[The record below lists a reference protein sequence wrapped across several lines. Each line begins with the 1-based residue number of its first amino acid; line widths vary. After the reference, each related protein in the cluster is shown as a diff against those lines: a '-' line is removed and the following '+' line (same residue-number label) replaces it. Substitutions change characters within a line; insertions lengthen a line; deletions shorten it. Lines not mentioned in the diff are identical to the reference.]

1 MTEKSSAFL
10 FCDGA
15 SRGNPGRSGWA
26 YLLIASGKVREAGG
40 FVERAT
46 NNQMELQALLEAV
59 RYLDSHSIDESSID
73 VYLDSQLIL
82 SGASVWRFAWS
93 KRAWKTKDGEEV
105 KNIQQW
111 KELHDL
117 LTKLEKRISFNWW
130 YIPGHSAY
138 PSNDRVDEMAT
149 SFADS
154 EACDLYEG
162 TLKSYPVDF
171 KSGLD
176 GLEHFQVKKASKS
189 SKASSK
195 KAYYLS
201 VIGDQIFRDATWSA
215 CEARVKGRRAA
226 KYKKVTD
233 ESEERRV
240 LQSWGCENLL
250 STSS

>member
-1 MTEKSSAFL
+1 VTEKAGAFL

-26 YLLIASGKVREAGG
+26 YLLIAGDRVREAGG

-46 NNQMELQALLEAV
+46 NNQMELQALLEAL
-59 RYLDSHSIDESSID
+59 RYLDSHPIKEKLIN

-82 SGASVWRFAWS
+82 SGASVWRFNWS
-93 KRAWKTKDGEEV
+93 KRGWTTKDGEEV
-105 KNIQQW
+105 KNLQQW
-111 KELHDL
+111 KDLHELMI
-117 LTKLEKRISFNWW
+117 KLEKKLLFKWW

-138 PSNDRVDEMAT
+138 PSNERVDEIAT

-154 EACDLYEG
+154 EDCDLYEG
-162 TLKSYPVDF
+162 ALKNYSVNYESGLGELEKFETKSGF
-171 KSGLD
+171 KS
-176 GLEHFQVKKASKS
+176 SKS
-189 SKASSK
+189 SSRKP
-195 KAYYLS
+195 YYIS

-226 KYKKVTD
+226 KYKKVVD

-240 LQSWGCENLL
+240 LKSWGLEDLL
-250 STSS
+250 STNS